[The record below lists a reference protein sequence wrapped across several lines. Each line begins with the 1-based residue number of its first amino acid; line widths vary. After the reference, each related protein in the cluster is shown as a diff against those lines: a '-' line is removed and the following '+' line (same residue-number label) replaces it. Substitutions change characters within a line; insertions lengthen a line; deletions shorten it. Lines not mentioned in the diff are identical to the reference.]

1 MAKVRMTI
9 DLPPEQYELLKKLM
23 AELDKS
29 RNQIITEALSDY
41 MKRGE
46 NEMKYGTVDFEG
58 KTYNLKAQADFTNRV
73 IPHIPNNFND
83 VENGEAFRFEMSAP
97 AVDEEGNEYIV
108 YWIFEDVKGDER
120 ELDSFDYDDVDRVEE
135 L

>member
-41 MKRGE
+41 MK
-46 NEMKYGTVDFEG
+46 
-58 KTYNLKAQADFTNRV
+58 
-73 IPHIPNNFND
+73 
-83 VENGEAFRFEMSAP
+83 
-97 AVDEEGNEYIV
+97 
-108 YWIFEDVKGDER
+108 KGH
-120 ELDSFDYDDVDRVEE
+120 
-135 L
+135 